1 MDRVKVIRVMM
12 AEFFRLASH
21 LVFYGTFAQDVGALS
36 PVFFMFTDRERVFD
50 IVEAVCGGRMH
61 PSWYRIGGVA
71 QDLPRGWD
79 RMVRDFLAYF
89 VPRLD
94 EYDHIAIGNRILK
107 RRTRDVGVYSVDEAI
122 EWGVTGPNLRACGFE
137 WDFRKKRPYSS
148 YDQFEFDI
156 PTAQHGDCYS
166 RALVRVEEMRQS
178 LRIIRQCVEQM
189 PGGPYKSLHELATPP
204 RS

>member
-79 RMVRDFLAYF
+79 GMVRDFLAYF
-89 VPRLD
+89 GPRLD
-94 EYDHIAIGNRILK
+94 EYDHIAIGNRLLK
-107 RRTRDVGVYSVDEAI
+107 PRTRGVGVYSVDEEI
-122 EWGVTGPNLRACGFE
+122 EWGVTGPKLRACGF
-137 WDFRKKRPYSS
+137 
-148 YDQFEFDI
+148 
-156 PTAQHGDCYS
+156 
-166 RALVRVEEMRQS
+166 
-178 LRIIRQCVEQM
+178 
-189 PGGPYKSLHELATPP
+189 
-204 RS
+204 